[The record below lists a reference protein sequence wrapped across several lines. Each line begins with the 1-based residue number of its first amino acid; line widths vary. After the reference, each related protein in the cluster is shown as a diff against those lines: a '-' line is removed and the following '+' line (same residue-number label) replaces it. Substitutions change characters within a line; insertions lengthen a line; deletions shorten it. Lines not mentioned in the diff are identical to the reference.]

1 MVTITINE
9 RTKVGRTL
17 VDLAQL
23 LAANNKSITVSLGL
37 NKTAKIDAKLTTKQ
51 RALINRL
58 KKVKQKADAGLYET
72 QTLKSFLNDL

>member
-37 NKTAKIDAKLTTKQ
+37 NKTVKSDAKLTTKQ
-51 RALINRL
+51 RTLINRL

>member
-23 LAANNKSITVSLGL
+23 LAANNKSVVVSLGL
-37 NKTAKIDAKLTTKQ
+37 NKTVKSDAKLTTKQ
-51 RALINRL
+51 RTLINRL

>member
-23 LAANNKSITVSLGL
+23 LAANNKSVVVSLGL
-37 NKTAKIDAKLTTKQ
+37 NKTVKSDAKLTTKQ
-51 RALINRL
+51 RTLINR
-58 KKVKQKADAGLYET
+58 T
-72 QTLKSFLNDL
+72 